1 MAFLQDWLRRPQRV
15 WLRRAIFQVHLW
27 TGIAIGLYIVAVCV
41 SGSVVVFRIEL
52 DRYFTHGPR
61 QVEVSGRRLSDEA
74 LGRIAKQNYPAYSV
88 SQVWPGKKPTDAVE
102 IWLNRIGTERPLQR
116 EFDPYTG
123 RDLGDRRPVV
133 LAVLAWL
140 IKFHGNL
147 GFGDTG
153 RIVNGA
159 GGFVVAVLCLTG
171 LVIWWPGIGNWRRS
185 VLPAWRGD
193 WKRFNWELHSTVGF
207 WMVAAVFLFAI
218 TGAYVVF
225 TEQFERA
232 INSVSPLRVYRLE
245 IADTPSVDTGPK
257 LGKPRIDPDT
267 FDLIDPSGNSPGPK
281 PSFGDE
287 LVRWAPRL
295 HYGRY
300 WGVGVKALWAILGLA
315 PPILF
320 CTGALMWWNRV
331 LRPEALRARRKA
343 RIPKDAISIGQ
354 STTAL

>member
-1 MAFLQDWLRRPQRV
+1 MAFLQDWLRRPRRV
-15 WLRRAIFQVHLW
+15 WLRRAIFQIHLW
-27 TGIAIGLYIVAVCV
+27 TGISVGLYIVAVCV
-41 SGSVVVFRIEL
+41 SGSAVVFRIEL

-61 QVEVSGRRLSDEA
+61 TVALSGQRLSDEE
-74 LGRIAKQNYPAYSV
+74 LGRIAKKDYPTYSV
-88 SQVWPGKKPTDAVE
+88 SQVWPAKKPADAVE
-102 IWLNRIGTERPLQR
+102 IWLNRTGTERPLQR

-123 RDLGDRRPVV
+123 RDLGDRRPFV

-153 RIVNGA
+153 RIVNGL
-159 GGFVVAVLCLTG
+159 GGFLVAVLCLTG
-171 LVIWWPGIGNWRRS
+171 LVIWWPGISNWRHS
-185 VLPAWRGD
+185 VLLAWRGD

-207 WMVAAVFLFAI
+207 WMAAAVFLFAI

-225 TEQFERA
+225 TEPFERA

-245 IADTPSVDTGPK
+245 ITGTPAADAGPK

-267 FDLIDPSGNSPGPK
+267 FDLIDTSANGSEPK

-300 WGVGVKALWAILGLA
+300 WGIGVKSLWVILGLA

-331 LRPEALRARRKA
+331 LRPEALRARKKA
-343 RIPKDAISIGQ
+343 RISKGPIPAAE